1 MRYLT
6 LLLLSIISL
15 NLQSQSLDE
24 EIGFIYTKAK
34 YLIETNRTED
44 AVKEL
49 NKIIKKDAYYEDA
62 LLLRAEA
69 KYQLGAYAGVKKD
82 LLQFIDK
89 KGITARVAKLYGLT
103 DFQGGNSDAALNS
116 LSTAL
121 KTITDDKKLYEV
133 RAQIYESNNQLL
145 KACED
150 FKAAGKLGSNIG
162 MRKSKSLCGED
173 FTKEK
178 PKRKRNSRK
187 DSKIDV
193 SKEDSKVIRKNKN
206 SKTSRERREE
216 QKEKESHSEEENEE
230 ERNEEEENEEEQK
243 ETESVEDETEEDYI
257 DNDDEEEMKDKEQ
270 NDMNAVNEIV
280 VDEDLT
286 LVISGDGL
294 GSREIVDKPNI
305 LILSDDTG
313 DVAINVC
320 VSRAGRVTAAEF
332 DNINSTIKKQSLVS
346 LALRKSKDFWFE
358 KNGTKEQCGTIVF
371 KIKGI

>member
-1 MRYLT
+1 MRYL
-6 LLLLSIISL
+6 LLLLFSLISL
-15 NLQSQSLDE
+15 TSQSQSLDE

-49 NKIIKKDAYYEDA
+49 NKIIKKDAFYEDA

-82 LLQFIDK
+82 LIQFIDK
-89 KGITARVAKLYGLT
+89 NGITARVARLYGLT
-103 DFQGGNSDAALNS
+103 DFQGGNPDAALNS
-116 LSTAL
+116 LTLAL
-121 KTITDDKKLYEV
+121 NSIKEDKKLYEV
-133 RAQIYESNNQLL
+133 RAQIFESDNQLL

-150 FKAAGKLGSNIG
+150 FKAAAKLGSNIG
-162 MRKSKSLCGED
+162 MRKAKSLCGED
-173 FTKEK
+173 VAEDKKEK
-178 PKRKRNSRK
+178 KKTTKKENNNSNQDEK
-187 DSKIDV
+187 
-193 SKEDSKVIRKNKN
+193 SKVVVKDRNLES
-206 SKTSRERREE
+206 SKVEVSEIKE
-216 QKEKESHSEEENEE
+216 EKEGTEEKEV
-230 ERNEEEENEEEQK
+230 ERGEEEENDTKEEDDNTDDQEMEEE
-243 ETESVEDETEEDYI
+243 VDEDEDI
-257 DNDDEEEMKDKEQ
+257 
-270 NDMNAVNEIV
+270 NAVNEIV

-286 LVISGDGL
+286 LVIRGDGL

-313 DVAINVC
+313 DVAINIC

-332 DNINSTIKKQSLVS
+332 DNLNSTIKKQSLVS

-358 KNGTKEQCGTIVF
+358 KNGSKEQCGTIIF